1 MNSWYITTA
10 YCSESPLFLNLYK
23 THFNPAK
30 IIKYTFQIR
39 KYKVLCMLFQRF
51 LFDLSLGAYT
61 NVITKL
67 PVVHQG
73 KKTGWS
79 KSSKFKQE
87 LHICSY
93 CKEMLAVAWLFVFK
107 IGVWC
112 VTCYGKIF
120 VLVLFLENLWLIK
133 HEKVFRE
140 HSNTTFSLKVSS
152 IYTCVH
158 FFDINC
164 HIHS

>member
-1 MNSWYITTA
+1 
-10 YCSESPLFLNLYK
+10 
-23 THFNPAK
+23 
-30 IIKYTFQIR
+30 
-39 KYKVLCMLFQRF
+39 MLFQRF

-93 CKEMLAVAWLFVFK
+93 CKEMLAVA
-107 IGVWC
+107 
-112 VTCYGKIF
+112 
-120 VLVLFLENLWLIK
+120 
-133 HEKVFRE
+133 
-140 HSNTTFSLKVSS
+140 
-152 IYTCVH
+152 
-158 FFDINC
+158 
-164 HIHS
+164 